1 MADATASAPVI
12 FKKRAGRANLKK
24 RAATPPSSAS
34 DSDYSSAEDESGARV
49 KRRRK
54 NGITTSTSAIAKP
67 AAASFAKSTQ
77 YTGDRSAAITN
88 LDDATKTSNWFHA
101 DEAAKAATAEGE
113 AGETAEKDG
122 TYKGAKGYGNF
133 IQKNPD
139 KKSVGPVKAPT
150 NMRMITLVD
159 FAPDVC
165 KDYKQ
170 TGFCGFG
177 DSCKFLHARE
187 DYKQGWQLD
196 KEWEKAGKSKPG
208 SQKSTVVGSAN
219 RGSGENAAEDSDNDE
234 EAKELEKIPFACIIC
249 KEPYKSPVVTKCG
262 HYFCEACALK
272 RHKTKGGKQC
282 ANCGA
287 DTGGTFNVAKNLRK
301 LLDKKRD
308 RIRKRKEKAR
318 ENGEEVSSDEEQM

>member
-12 FKKRAGRANLKK
+12 FKKRAGRANAKK
-24 RAATPPSSAS
+24 RAATPPSES
-34 DSDYSSAEDESGARV
+34 DSDYSSAEDESGVRV

-67 AAASFAKSTQ
+67 AANFAKSTQ

-101 DEAAKAATAEGE
+101 DEAAKAATEGE
-113 AGETAEKDG
+113 GEVEKDG
-122 TYKGAKGYGNF
+122 TYKGAKGYDNF

-139 KKSVGPVKAPT
+139 KKPVGPVKAPT

-196 KEWEKAGKSKPG
+196 KEWEKAGKSKAP
-208 SQKSTVVGSAN
+208 KSTVVGSAN
-219 RGSGENAAEDSDNDE
+219 RENAAEDSDNDE

-272 RHKTKGGKQC
+272 RHKSKGGKQC

-301 LLDKKRD
+301 LLDRKRE
-308 RIRKRKEKAR
+308 RIRRRKEKAR
-318 ENGEEVSSDEEQM
+318 ENGEEVSSDEE

>member
-12 FKKRAGRANLKK
+12 FKKRAGRANAKK
-24 RAATPPSSAS
+24 RAATPPSAS
-34 DSDYSSAEDESGARV
+34 DSDYSSAEDESGARI

-54 NGITTSTSAIAKP
+54 NGITTSTSSAITKKP
-67 AAASFAKSTQ
+67 AATFAKSTQ
-77 YTGDRSAAITN
+77 YTGDRTAAITN

-101 DEAAKAATAEGE
+101 DEAAKAAATTEAEGE
-113 AGETAEKDG
+113 VEKDG

-139 KKSVGPVKAPT
+139 KLGKSVGPVKAPT

-196 KEWEKAGKSKPG
+196 KEWEKAGKSKAPP
-208 SQKSTVVGSAN
+208 KSTVVGSAN
-219 RGSGENAAEDSDNDE
+219 RGSTENAADDSDNDE

-272 RHKTKGGKQC
+272 RHKSKGGKQC

-301 LLDKKRD
+301 LLDKKRE

-318 ENGEEVSSDEEQM
+318 EDGEEVSSDEE

>member
-1 MADATASAPVI
+1 MADATPAAPVV

-24 RAATPPSSAS
+24 RAATPPSAS
-34 DSDYSSAEDESGARV
+34 DSEYSSEDESGARV

-54 NGITTSTSAIAKP
+54 GGITTSTSAITKP
-67 AAASFAKSTQ
+67 TRDLGKSTQ
-77 YTGDRSAAITN
+77 FAGDRSAAITTM
-88 LDDATKTSNWFHA
+88 DDATRTSNWVHM
-101 DEAAKAATAEGE
+101 DEAASG
-113 AGETAEKDG
+113 GQQQDGDVEKDG

-139 KKSVGPVKAPT
+139 KLGKSVGPVKAPT

-196 KEWEKAGKSKPG
+196 KEWEKAGKSKAP
-208 SQKSTVVGSAN
+208 QKGTTVASAN
-219 RGSGENAAEDSDNDE
+219 RSGNDQADDSDNDE

-272 RHKTKGGKQC
+272 RHKSKGGKQC

-318 ENGEEVSSDEEQM
+318 ENGEEVSDEEE